1 MFYLKNYL
9 RISVEPK
16 CWHKANEVFFHNFI
30 VLVLFVC
37 TTTMFLYL
45 QPALAGSMNP
55 LVIHLYSARGSCY
68 LDDLRMGHQLFPCGW
83 F

>member
-1 MFYLKNYL
+1 MYQRRAYSAGIKPMKSFFY
-9 RISVEPK
+9 
-16 CWHKANEVFFHNFI
+16 NFI

-68 LDDLRMGHQLFPCGW
+68 LDDLRMGHQLFPFNCCGW